1 MNNKK
6 FLPLHLIPVALVA
19 GFMFFLQEKPV
30 TEIRREPT
38 SLPKVKRHFVPKR
51 VTMPLPSPS
60 RGPASAR
67 PFSRLE
73 LEQLVV
79 ADMEVKL
86 PRGNILA
93 SNLGAIPLSQWKV
106 GMSPILFDDGV
117 YGYVKKSS
125 GDKTIPVA
133 YSPTFKNLYP
143 VSSILHVRGV
153 NESLRQSLKK
163 SGHQEYLYFKN
174 IQKLSIKSSPDQVV
188 KLYQELGKQGLNVKL
203 EVLQMR
209 TVAH

>member
-1 MNNKK
+1 MRNKK

-19 GFMFFLQEKPV
+19 GVMFLLQEKPAP
-30 TEIRREPT
+30 EIRRTPT
-38 SLPKVKRHFVPKR
+38 SIPKVKRHFIPKKIS
-51 VTMPLPSPS
+51 MPKPS
-60 RGPASAR
+60 RSPASAR

-73 LEQLVV
+73 LAQLVV
-79 ADMEVKL
+79 PDTEVKL

-93 SNLGAIPLSQWKV
+93 SNLGAIPLSAWKP

-117 YGYVKKSS
+117 YGYIRKKS
-125 GDKTIPVA
+125 GDKSIPVA
-133 YSPTFKNLYP
+133 YNPAFKNLYP

-153 NESLRQSLKK
+153 NEELRQQLKK
-163 SGHQEYLYFKN
+163 SGHQEYIYFKN
-174 IQKLSIKSSPDQVV
+174 IQKLSLKSSPDQVV
-188 KLYQELGKQGLNVKL
+188 KLYQELGKRGLDVKL